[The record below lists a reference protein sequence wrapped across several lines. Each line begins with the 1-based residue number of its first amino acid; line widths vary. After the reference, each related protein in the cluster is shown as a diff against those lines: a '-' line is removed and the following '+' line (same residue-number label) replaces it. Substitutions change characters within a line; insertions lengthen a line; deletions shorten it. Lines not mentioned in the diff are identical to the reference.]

1 MRKAML
7 GALTGAGLVMAAVGL
22 LAPQDKLH
30 AQSQGLTDQA
40 GDFRSGGSR
49 QLIALPGPTDE
60 DGQLF
65 LVVDPQVRAVSVYH
79 VDGANGKIALKSVRN
94 IHYDLQMMNLN
105 TEDPLPQ
112 NIRSLLEQRQLR

>member
-1 MRKAML
+1 MAVV
-7 GALTGAGLVMAAVGL
+7 GVLTAEDEL
-22 LAPQDKLH
+22 L
-30 AQSQGLTDQA
+30 AQSQGLTDRA
-40 GDFRSGGSR
+40 TDFRSGGGR
-49 QLIALPGPTDE
+49 QLIALPGTTGE

-65 LVVDPQVRAVSVYH
+65 VVVDPQVRAVSVYH
-79 VDGANGKIALKSVRN
+79 VDKATGKIALRSVRN

>member
-1 MRKAML
+1 ML
-7 GALTGAGLVMAAVGL
+7 GALAGAGLVMAAVGVLTAEDEL
-22 LAPQDKLH
+22 L

-40 GDFRSGGSR
+40 VDFRLGGSR
-49 QLIALPGPTDE
+49 QLIALPGTTDE

-65 LVVDPQVRAVSVYH
+65 VVVDPQVRAVSVYH
-79 VDGANGKIALKSVRN
+79 VDKASGKIALRSVRN

-112 NIRSLLEQRQLR
+112 IIRSLLEQRQLR